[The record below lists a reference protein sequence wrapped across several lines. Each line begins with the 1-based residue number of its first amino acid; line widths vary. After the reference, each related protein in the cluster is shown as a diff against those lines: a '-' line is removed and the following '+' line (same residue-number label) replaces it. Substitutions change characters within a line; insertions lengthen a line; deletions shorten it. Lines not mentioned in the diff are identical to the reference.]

1 MVNIIYPMILFIFI
15 FGAGMTYINETELYH
30 FSMPDSGL
38 GTQISDSQNTV
49 MAMEETVKNPGLSLL
64 EQAFILG
71 RCVSGGLTA
80 ILTLGFLLQELGI
93 PPGLVGWLLS
103 PLGIVVVFWL
113 VELWLGRPA
122 E

>member
-15 FGAGMTYINETELYH
+15 FGAGMTYINETGLYH

-38 GTQISDSQNTV
+38 GTQISDSQDTV
-49 MAMEETVKNPGLSLL
+49 MAMQETAKNPALSLI

-71 RCVSGGLTA
+71 KCVGGGLIA
-80 ILTLGFLLQELGI
+80 IFTLGFLLENLGI
-93 PPGLVGWLLS
+93 PLGLVGWLLS

-113 VELWLGRPA
+113 VELWLGRQV